1 MACCRRFVIALKRLH
16 EQRAKYIYF
25 TSSILFSF
33 RTTLKWVHSMPFRF
47 QPFRHT
53 SALFN
58 RFTDYCAL
66 CSHETRS
73 KCIRLYFRNS
83 NFIKWYDYFFNHNTG
98 MIRILH
104 LNRQHKL
111 GNFDLIFISDFQV
124 HGVTKLIFKLPYLNT
139 ACLVIIT
146 DDDRLDGFFKFR

>member
-58 RFTDYCAL
+58 RFTDYCAFAAMKL
-66 CSHETRS
+66 A
-73 KCIRLYFRNS
+73 RNVLD
-83 NFIKWYDYFFNHNTG
+83 FIFE
-98 MIRILH
+98 IRIL
-104 LNRQHKL
+104 LN
-111 GNFDLIFISDFQV
+111 DMIISS
-124 HGVTKLIFKLPYLNT
+124 TKTLE
-139 ACLVIIT
+139 
-146 DDDRLDGFFKFR
+146 